1 MTQRLM
7 QQCMGSPAAPRTHTT
22 VRVQEGSSRVL
33 LGAHTD
39 SLNQV
44 AFLLDLHSLLTPAVS
59 ACWHKDK
66 VVLATEKRKLALSL
80 QPPACAKHEPR

>member
-7 QQCMGSPAAPRTHTT
+7 QPCMGNPAAPRAHTT

-33 LGAHTD
+33 LGAHTG

-44 AFLLDLHSLLTPAVS
+44 AFLLDLTQPLTPAVS
-59 ACWHKDK
+59 ACWHKDR
-66 VVLATEKRKLALSL
+66 VVLATEKEKIG
-80 QPPACAKHEPR
+80 P